1 MNGIFQTLYQGFNFM
16 TSLPEHIIEPMEF
29 LPEFLKEALI
39 DSLNLV
45 PFLFVIFILIEVL
58 ERYFAK
64 KKVPDTEG
72 LKVITNAPATIDLH
86 D

>member
-1 MNGIFQTLYQGFNFM
+1 MNGIFQALYQGFNFM

-45 PFLFVIFILIEVL
+45 PFLFVIFTPRHFSPLRI
-58 ERYFAK
+58 K
-64 KKVPDTEG
+64 S
-72 LKVITNAPATIDLH
+72 LH
-86 D
+86 